1 MSDWRP
7 AAGLGALQA
16 RAHLLASVRHFF
28 AQRSVM
34 EVQTPVLGAAT
45 VTDPDVESIAVPG
58 YGYLQTSPEYFL
70 KRLLVAGVPD
80 CYQLGPVFRAD
91 ERGRLH
97 NTEFTLLEWYR
108 LGFDHVELMD
118 EVAALVDEMLG
129 PASYITC
136 SYGDLVGD
144 LSRPRDRLDLAF
156 AEACATLPGRIF
168 VTDYPAEQAALARV
182 VDGVAARF
190 ELIVDGVE
198 LANGYWELTD
208 PRTHRVR
215 FATDHAVRGARGTA
229 KPPVDETFLDALD
242 EGLPDCAGVA
252 LGFDRLLM
260 LKLGAGSLD
269 EVLAFRG

>member
-7 AAGLGALQA
+7 AAGLDALEA
-16 RAHLLASVRHFF
+16 RAMLLAAVRHFF
-28 AQRSVM
+28 AERSVL

-45 VTDPDVESIAVPG
+45 VTDPDVESIAVPDH
-58 YGYLQTSPEYFL
+58 GYLQTSPEYFL

-97 NTEFTLLEWYR
+97 NPEFTMLEWYR
-108 LGFDHVELMD
+108 LDFDHVALMD
-118 EVAALVDEMLG
+118 EVAALVDLVLG

-144 LSRPRDRLDLAF
+144 LDRPRDQLDLAF
-156 AEACATLPGRIF
+156 ADACATLPGRIF

-182 VDGVAARF
+182 VDDVAARF
-190 ELIVDGVE
+190 ELVVDGVE
-198 LANGYWELTD
+198 LANGYWELRD

-215 FATDHAVRGARGTA
+215 FAADHAVRGARGLD
-229 KPPVDETFLDALD
+229 KPPVDEAFLAALE
-242 EGLPDCAGVA
+242 EGLPPCAGVA
-252 LGFDRLLM
+252 MGIDRMLM
-260 LKLGAGSLD
+260 LKLGASSLD
-269 EVLAFRG
+269 EVLAFRR